1 MSARTGQE
9 EVATPVAL
17 ASFKHFG
24 NLRRSAVKEVYMINV
39 RYRWGDSKG
48 PFCHFFARV
57 FFGQRRAKCEDSTSE
72 FSSARRG
79 EVRQISITGVGID
92 AVLSVISLNT
102 IPNMTSK
109 RWPCTPCSSKSV
121 SPKPA
126 IQSVSKLCAMGTL
139 LFLCGLLSMGSIR
152 KLSLLC
158 AWQQQ
163 QHRHWHKHAM
173 GVTRLR
179 TLRSAGHNWPVSCKF
194 TGLHQR
200 FTAWLELAEH

>member
-1 MSARTGQE
+1 MGEFQGTF
-9 EVATPVAL
+9 L
-17 ASFKHFG
+17 SF
-24 NLRRSAVKEVYMINV
+24 
-39 RYRWGDSKG
+39 
-48 PFCHFFARV
+48 FC
-57 FFGQRRAKCEDSTSE
+57 QEDSTSE
-72 FSSARRG
+72 LSSARRG

-102 IPNMTSK
+102 IPNMTLK
-109 RWPCTPCSSKSV
+109 RWPCTPYSTKSV

-126 IQSVSKLCAMGTL
+126 IQSVSKLSAMGKPHSTL
-139 LFLCGLLSMGSIR
+139 LLHCGPLSMGSIR

-158 AWQQQ
+158 PWQQQ

-179 TLRSAGHNWPVSCKF
+179 TLRSAGLNWPLSCKF